1 MQSAAPTRAKSTL
14 LDDAVAGWVKK
25 QPLSSTAARTPWAE
39 SQIQRRFFRCSGIS
53 VEYFNTAT
61 STTPRGRFDL
71 RSVTSLSA
79 SAPATITV
87 GLGALSLVLDFGWA
101 TERQRWLRAWASG
114 VRIAAC
120 ALDAESA
127 AARDETL
134 ARELEGVSHAVE
146 PPQVDD
152 EDDAAP
158 PPAPAP
164 AKVQVGLD
172 MLVAR
177 ETIVKSGLLWKEG
190 HVKKTWK
197 QRRFELTSHGVLK
210 YYSLVVGTSSPRL
223 LDTIRLG
230 GCSVWKPKTA
240 RPARPHA
247 FRLNLAV
254 TGHVGEKEKYILS
267 GDTAEESS
275 EWQQAILRFAALP
288 VAPPPATLGRRMS
301 SKFTLMIGRG
311 SVAEDVG
318 GGAAAA
324 APAAAAPAAADAA
337 SWVSAPAPPSRGGRR
352 RVLVLGASGNVGQAT
367 LHWIVQSDASGAC
380 EILAGARDP
389 HALATPRGVR
399 AVRAEMTSG
408 PDEVEGAPPP
418 EWMRGLDVLVIIT
431 PGNDERVPATLRT
444 ARQASAAGVAQLI
457 VVSVSTAELA
467 DSIFGKQFE
476 EIERGVAAV
485 AAASSSALHFTIV
498 RLPLFLENYYGFAQS
513 VRDNDAIRCAVDPAA
528 RYSPIAVTDVG
539 EALAA
544 IATDTSGAHLGATLS
559 LAGASHT
566 FAEVAAWLGD
576 ARGAAVRCERIGTD
590 ECRDALLGFGFQQWQ
605 ADGVLELYDLISAG
619 RYDFESAALEA
630 LLGHPPVSVQAWV
643 THAAPAFAAVA
654 SDRAEA
660 DSGRDAASSVASL
673 SVDGGGEGASDDD
686 EEEEVAAAADDDG
699 VPRPRAPTVAA
710 QAAMEELWQRVVLL
724 EEQGEMKEAAEL
736 QAEKLVE
743 IKEEYDAAARLR
755 DMMP

>member
-1 MQSAAPTRAKSTL
+1 M
-14 LDDAVAGWVKK
+14 
-25 QPLSSTAARTPWAE
+25 
-39 SQIQRRFFRCSGIS
+39 
-53 VEYFNTAT
+53 
-61 STTPRGRFDL
+61 
-71 RSVTSLSA
+71 
-79 SAPATITV
+79 
-87 GLGALSLVLDFGWA
+87 
-101 TERQRWLRAWASG
+101 
-114 VRIAAC
+114 
-120 ALDAESA
+120 
-127 AARDETL
+127 
-134 ARELEGVSHAVE
+134 
-146 PPQVDD
+146 
-152 EDDAAP
+152 
-158 PPAPAP
+158 
-164 AKVQVGLD
+164 
-172 MLVAR
+172 
-177 ETIVKSGLLWKEG
+177 
-190 HVKKTWK
+190 
-197 QRRFELTSHGVLK
+197 
-210 YYSLVVGTSSPRL
+210 
-223 LDTIRLG
+223 
-230 GCSVWKPKTA
+230 
-240 RPARPHA
+240 
-247 FRLNLAV
+247 
-254 TGHVGEKEKYILS
+254 
-267 GDTAEESS
+267 
-275 EWQQAILRFAALP
+275 
-288 VAPPPATLGRRMS
+288 VAPPPLSGAGSGSGGRRRGVVG
-301 SKFTLMIGRG
+301 IG
-311 SVAEDVG
+311 A
-318 GGAAAA
+318 GAAAL
-324 APAAAAPAAADAA
+324 
-337 SWVSAPAPPSRGGRR
+337 GGRR
-352 RVLVLGASGNVGQAT
+352 RVLVLGASGNVGQAS

-444 ARQASAAGVAQLI
+444 ARQAAAAGVAQLI

-485 AAASSSALHFTIV
+485 AAASSSAVRFTIV

-544 IATDTSGAHLGATLS
+544 IATDTSGAQLGATLS

-566 FAEVAAWLGD
+566 FGEVASWLGE

-590 ECRDALLGFGFQQWQ
+590 ECRDALLGFGFQRWQ

-643 THAAPAFAAVA
+643 AHAAPAFAAVA

-673 SVDGGGEGASDDD
+673 SVEGGEGASDDD
-686 EEEEVAAAADDDG
+686 DEVAVADDD

-724 EEQGEMKEAAEL
+724 EEQGETM
-736 QAEKLVE
+736 
-743 IKEEYDAAARLR
+743 AAAGPGGEARGDQDRVRRGRSPPRHDAVTAWEVQKRLCEKSMPR
-755 DMMP
+755 DRRHAAVGVSQHPRERRVRKRRRPRGPDEPRRVPLDEARPAGRAPRAR